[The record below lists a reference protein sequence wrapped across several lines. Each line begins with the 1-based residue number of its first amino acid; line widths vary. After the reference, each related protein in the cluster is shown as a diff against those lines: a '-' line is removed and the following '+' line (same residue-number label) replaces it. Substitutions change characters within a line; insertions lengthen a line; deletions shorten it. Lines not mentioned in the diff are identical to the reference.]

1 MPPLKKIAPAN
12 ISLTSFP
19 YPIDLANLKD
29 AERYFVGNLDF
40 KELLSALLANK
51 KIMLIFSTKPK
62 LDIAKNILFEI
73 GIKNIGYARE
83 EQTISAE
90 LFQQFLN
97 KEDFNQFELYFIL
110 KYCSHLFLG
119 YGVLDLNS
127 KGDYMVYNFI
137 KDERQVVKYP
147 VVLTTH
153 HGLYSILEK
162 EAHVYADF
170 DIVFFDLEWRYR
182 NYNAYL
188 SRTCDL
194 YYIQNFIDMLLY
206 KYTSLHKEGAE
217 GGGFKTLQ
225 EFDTFFTMFLGI
237 LRTDTK
243 KLFIGRAED
252 ELQINPIVSHSDFY
266 QTNLVLPKFKAFR
279 EKLKAVLHET
289 DFTTLWKQIEHFF
302 DITETIAK
310 VQRKMFGQTGTDF
323 YFLFSEEAKYTNRE
337 EFKDIFQKN
346 HIVFFSDHEKQ
357 YQQVVQP
364 TLSSSEELTPKPK
377 LPHISTL

>member
-1 MPPLKKIAPAN
+1 
-12 ISLTSFP
+12 
-19 YPIDLANLKD
+19 
-29 AERYFVGNLDF
+29 
-40 KELLSALLANK
+40 
-51 KIMLIFSTKPK
+51 MLVFSTKPK
-62 LDIAKNILFEI
+62 LDIAKNILFEM

-83 EQTISAE
+83 EQTISAN

-97 KEDFNQFELYFIL
+97 KEQFNQFELYFIL

-162 EAHVYADF
+162 EAHAYADF

-194 YYIQNFIDMLLY
+194 YYIQNFVDMLLY
-206 KYTSLHKEGAE
+206 KYKLLETPA
-217 GGGFKTLQ
+217 FDTLKA
-225 EFDTFFTMFLGI
+225 FDTFFTMFLGI

-252 ELQINPIVSHSDFY
+252 ELQINPLINHTDFY
-266 QTNLVLPKFKAFR
+266 QTNLVLPKLKSFA
-279 EKLKAVLHET
+279 EPLKAVLHEQ

-346 HIVFFSDHEKQ
+346 HIVFLSDHEKQ
-357 YQQVVQP
+357 YQSLVQP
-364 TLSSSEELTPKPK
+364 AIANSGEIPQKPTPQ